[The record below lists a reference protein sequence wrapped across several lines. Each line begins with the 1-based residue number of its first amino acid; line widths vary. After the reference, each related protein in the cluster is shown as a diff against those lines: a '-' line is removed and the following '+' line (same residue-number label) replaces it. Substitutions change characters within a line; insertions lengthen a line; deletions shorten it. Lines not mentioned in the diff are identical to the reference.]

1 MKRNNSINRDIKMVK
16 DIKKNIPVLRF
27 PEFQNDGEW
36 IAKPIKD
43 IAKTFSG
50 GTPTV
55 GNSDYYGGSI
65 PFIRSGEITK
75 STTDLFITELG
86 LSSSSAKIVEEGTI
100 LYALYGATSGEVAIS
115 KIRGAI
121 NQAILAIIPKSR
133 KYVVNYIYYFLKHQK
148 AQILSKYLQGGQG
161 NLSGA
166 IIDNLS
172 IAFPCDYKGNISDV
186 EQTKIADCFVSIDKE
201 IDATKRK
208 LVLLKEH
215 KKGLM
220 QRLFPAKGKTSP
232 EIRFPEF
239 IGTKEWTPKQLGFIG
254 ETFGGLS
261 GKSAEDFGTG
271 KPFVTYKQV
280 FNSSEIDFSECA
292 LVQVS
297 ENEVQ
302 NSLQYGDILVTM
314 SSETPDE
321 VGYTAVV
328 TNKNI
333 PECYL
338 NSFCFIYR
346 LFDDESID
354 TKFLIYLF
362 SNDAYRAAVVRI
374 AQGITRFNISKT
386 KFKEIELV
394 IPENKK
400 EQIKIAETLSSVDKQ
415 IAEYDKK
422 IKALELHKKGLM
434 QQLFPKL

>member
-1 MKRNNSINRDIKMVK
+1 MATEN
-16 DIKKNIPVLRF
+16 KKYIPALRF

-36 IAKPIKD
+36 NYEYGNMLYDSIVNKKHKSDLPILAITQDNGAIPRDEINYRVIVNDK
-43 IAKTFSG
+43 
-50 GTPTV
+50 
-55 GNSDYYGGSI
+55 SI
-65 PFIRSGEITK
+65 EGY
-75 STTDLFITELG
+75 
-86 LSSSSAKIVEEGTI
+86 KIVEFGDFIISLRSFQGGIEYSRYKGLCSPAYI
-100 LYALYGATSGEVAIS
+100 VLRKKHS
-115 KIRGAI
+115 KICDDFYRHYFKSFQYI
-121 NQAILAIIPKSR
+121 QALNRNLEGIRDGKMVSYKQFSDIKLPCPSLAE
-133 KYVVNYIYYFLKHQK
+133 QK
-148 AQILSKYLQGGQG
+148 
-161 NLSGA
+161 
-166 IIDNLS
+166 
-172 IAFPCDYKGNISDV
+172 
-186 EQTKIADCFVSIDKE
+186 KIADCLSSLDKY

-208 LVLLKEH
+208 LELLKDH

-220 QRLFPAKGKTSP
+220 QRLFPAKGKTTP
-232 EIRFPEF
+232 ELRFPEF
-239 IGTKEWTPKQLGFIG
+239 IGTKEWIPKQLGSIG

-302 NSLQYGDILVTM
+302 NRLQYGDILVTT

-333 PECYL
+333 AECYL

-354 TKFLIYLF
+354 AKFLIYLF
-362 SNDAYRAAVVRI
+362 SSDAYRAAVVRI
-374 AQGITRFNISKT
+374 AQGITRFNISKN

-394 IPENKK
+394 IPENKN

>member
-1 MKRNNSINRDIKMVK
+1 MAK
-16 DIKKNIPVLRF
+16 DNKKNIPVLRF

-36 IAKPIKD
+36 IAKSIKD

-220 QRLFPAKGKTSP
+220 QRLFPAKGKTTP
-232 EIRFPEF
+232 ELRFPEF
-239 IGTKEWTPKQLGFIG
+239 QNDGEWEVYALGQIFSRITEKNTLNNQNVLTISAQYGLISQYDYFNKNVAALDVSKYYLVNKGDFAYNKSKSQGYPYGAIKALKLYNQGVVSPIYICFRIKDNQNFSKAFFEYYFESELIHKEINSISQEGARNH
-254 ETFGGLS
+254 GLLNIS
-261 GKSAEDFGTG
+261 TEDFFA
-271 KPFVTYKQV
+271 KINLYVP
-280 FNSSEIDFSECA
+280 
-292 LVQVS
+292 
-297 ENEVQ
+297 
-302 NSLQYGDILVTM
+302 SLT
-314 SSETPDE
+314 
-321 VGYTAVV
+321 
-328 TNKNI
+328 
-333 PECYL
+333 
-338 NSFCFIYR
+338 
-346 LFDDESID
+346 
-354 TKFLIYLF
+354 
-362 SNDAYRAAVVRI
+362 
-374 AQGITRFNISKT
+374 
-386 KFKEIELV
+386 
-394 IPENKK
+394 
-400 EQIKIAETLSSVDKQ
+400 EQFKIANTLSSIDKQ
-415 IAEYDKK
+415 IAKYDEK
-422 IKALELHKKGLM
+422 IKALELHKQGLM